1 MPPKS
6 ELEIKKETEA
16 QIVGWLRDIKANG
29 GIPGGWPNGVP
40 PDAAKFW
47 IDTIAG
53 WINRGDHRG

>member
-53 WINRGDHRG
+53 WIDRGDHRG